1 MLPPINPELQ
11 LNHRER
17 MIKKFLIIL
26 TIIISNQAYGQL
38 IVDIDD
44 YVGKN
49 IKEIKKVGHRNRIF
63 KNGWLTEIIF
73 VNDSL
78 PVREKN
84 YYKGD
89 LRSDYHFSY
98 KRTDST
104 FQTTKVDS
112 FARQDRNY
120 EMEKLY
126 FNEKGLIYKTE
137 TFTKRDSEPLV
148 IETDFRRDSLDRLIS
163 YCRTVPSEF
172 LNNSGDLITTYR
184 LYYNDKNQVDSIVQT
199 DSENISTI
207 VYYFKYNKRGLTKSK
222 IVDHNNPDVVLGG
235 VRAWKK
241 GKYDKYGYYYK
252 YDRYGNWTKRFS
264 ITKHRKYLDS
274 KRKIKYE

>member
-1 MLPPINPELQ
+1 MISHAPYSLALPPINPELQ

-38 IVDIDD
+38 IVNIDD

-63 KNGWLTEIIF
+63 NNGWLTEIIF

-112 FARQDRNY
+112 FAV
-120 EMEKLY
+120 Y
-126 FNEKGLIYKTE
+126 FNPKGYQYFIPKVYHSNLI
-137 TFTKRDSEPLV
+137 
-148 IETDFRRDSLDRLIS
+148 
-163 YCRTVPSEF
+163 
-172 LNNSGDLITTYR
+172 
-184 LYYNDKNQVDSIVQT
+184 
-199 DSENISTI
+199 
-207 VYYFKYNKRGLTKSK
+207 
-222 IVDHNNPDVVLGG
+222 
-235 VRAWKK
+235 
-241 GKYDKYGYYYK
+241 
-252 YDRYGNWTKRFS
+252 
-264 ITKHRKYLDS
+264 
-274 KRKIKYE
+274 

>member
-1 MLPPINPELQ
+1 
-11 LNHRER
+11 

-49 IKEIKKVGHRNRIF
+49 IKEIKKVGHRNRIL
-63 KNGWLTEIIF
+63 KNGWLTEISF

-78 PVREKN
+78 PVHEIN

-89 LRSDYHFSY
+89 LRSDYYFFY

-104 FQTTKVDS
+104 FQTTKIDS
-112 FARQDRNY
+112 FARKDRNY
-120 EMEKLY
+120 ELNRSY
-126 FNEKGLIYKTE
+126 FDKFGLIYKTE
-137 TFTKRDSEPLV
+137 KFTRRDSKPLV
-148 IETDFRRDSLDRLIS
+148 IETDFQRDSLDRLIS
-163 YCRTVPSEF
+163 YCRTLLSESR
-172 LNNSGDLITTYR
+172 NNSGDLITTYR
-184 LYYNDKNQVDSIVQT
+184 LYYNDKNQVDSIIQK

-207 VYYFKYNKRGLTKSK
+207 AYYFTYNKKGLIKSK
-222 IVDHNNPDVVLGG
+222 IVDHNNPDAVLGG
-235 VRAWKK
+235 VRSWSKERT
-241 GKYDKYGYYYK
+241 DKYGYFYR
-252 YDRYGNWTKRFS
+252 YDRYGNWTKRYF
-264 ITKHRKYLDS
+264 ITKRGKYLNS